1 MITEFPALVYRCPG
15 QYPGPHGKTY
25 DTRPVATAEALE
37 AALRDGWHWG
47 LEGAALG
54 LEAPAETPPDAPTEA
69 AIEDVPKPAPEPAP
83 EPTRADLVAE
93 AEWLGIDV
101 DGRWSEKR
109 LRREIDAA
117 KVANP

>member
-15 QYPGPHGKTY
+15 PYPGPHGKTY
-25 DTRPVATAEALE
+25 DTRPVASPEALAEAV
-37 AALRDGWHWG
+37 RNGWHWSLEEVARG
-47 LEGAALG
+47 LV
-54 LEAPAETPPDAPTEA
+54 APAETPHEVPAQA
-69 AIEDVPKPAPEPAP
+69 AIEDVPAPDPAPDPA
-83 EPTRADLVAE
+83 RADLVTQAE
-93 AEWLGIDV
+93 ALGIDV